1 MTDKQFIDKYNEDG
15 KVLIN
20 NIISPYLV
28 KQFKNEIKIAI
39 QKETEF
45 HGSNKYQDYGMV
57 LCCVKY
63 GGSFLKIFENDK
75 LFKPF
80 ELILGKDCIM
90 YSNTSSSMPPKK
102 SNYSKRIHID
112 SPMDYP
118 NNFPLRMQCLILLDD
133 FNNDNG
139 ATWFLPNSHTLKS
152 KPDNSFFYKN
162 AKKLTA
168 TAGSILY
175 WNPKIWHSGG
185 DNITDSWRDAFTI
198 VMTRPFCKQRM
209 DIPTMLG
216 EVNLNDKAKRRLGY
230 FNVPPKSYKYYYERK

>member
-1 MTDKQFIDKYNEDG
+1 MFYEYDSVAAKHVLRIDPLSLIRSGSQDVNQYVDDLKSVKITNSGDKVKSLEITNED
-15 KVLIN
+15 
-20 NIISPYLV
+20 
-28 KQFKNEIKIAI
+28 
-39 QKETEF
+39 
-45 HGSNKYQDYGMV
+45 YG
-57 LCCVKY
+57 LY
-63 GGSFLKIFENDK
+63 F
-75 LFKPF
+75 
-80 ELILGKDCIM
+80 
-90 YSNTSSSMPPKK
+90 
-102 SNYSKRIHID
+102 
-112 SPMDYP
+112 
-118 NNFPLRMQCLILLDD
+118 DD

-168 TAGSILY
+168 KAGSILY

-216 EVNLNDKAKRRLGY
+216 EINLKDKAKRRLGY
-230 FNVPPKSYKYYYERK
+230 FNIPPKSYKDYYERK

>member
-80 ELILGKDCIM
+80 ELILGIRECIEV
-90 YSNTSSSMPPKK
+90 SWSIFTSE
-102 SNYSKRIHID
+102 
-112 SPMDYP
+112 
-118 NNFPLRMQCLILLDD
+118 
-133 FNNDNG
+133 
-139 ATWFLPNSHTLKS
+139 
-152 KPDNSFFYKN
+152 
-162 AKKLTA
+162 
-168 TAGSILY
+168 SI
-175 WNPKIWHSGG
+175 
-185 DNITDSWRDAFTI
+185 NI
-198 VMTRPFCKQRM
+198 
-209 DIPTMLG
+209 
-216 EVNLNDKAKRRLGY
+216 
-230 FNVPPKSYKYYYERK
+230 